1 MDSNGAEGEVGF
13 NGAEGA
19 VAFDGAEDAVAFNG
33 EEDSKPKAGVDDV
46 KPEIKAEFEPDFKVK
61 EEPEIDAEGT
71 GKRSRKSKV
80 ASMAELSGS
89 DESDMDKPPK
99 KKGRASAGR
108 GRGKKLEN
116 IDGASPGT
124 AKRGRGRGKAG
135 TPTAARGRGGR
146 VRTPAKKYV
155 EAEEEEEEE
164 DMEESGDDAQI
175 SGEGEESEDD
185 YTEGSKKGKAPTP
198 TRGKGR
204 GRGGARGGKAGKGK
218 AAKAPKGEEQEEE
231 EEEDAEVPAMN
242 DAAVNDLSG
251 PVRTGQFM
259 LEKNDMRHLENYPIW
274 RMEGPNMLRK
284 FEMFVSDGKVRHK
297 SLYAYSSWAQ
307 SMQELYT
314 RIQVQQLSSSDG
326 EIVVE
331 VKKDYVPQPPALETL
346 EAQYGADGHLPVYNT
361 FLQVMYK
368 QALDSKTL
376 TQVKETADPIFM
388 PAIEYFDTLVA
399 NTVKQIESEVNMK
412 EEFMTR
418 VKNCPNMKGIKRQNW
433 SQTDQATV
441 DKVTEKGVRSV
452 LMFGFGY
459 DAFLMTEDSSRGV
472 EVAQEIII
480 GATMEKY
487 LKSYHGLTHFKFHLL
502 KRCVDKVKMEKGLD
516 SSLNDDQIL
525 ERCTTDR
532 SWIMQAFEDFKTLL
546 SY

>member
-1 MDSNGAEGEVGF
+1 MDSNGTEG
-13 NGAEGA
+13 
-19 VAFDGAEDAVAFNG
+19 VAAPVAA
-33 EEDSKPKAGVDDV
+33 PVDEI

-61 EEPEIDAEGT
+61 EEAENDAEGT
-71 GKRSRKSKV
+71 GKRARKSKV

-89 DESDMDKPPK
+89 ESETDAPPK

-124 AKRGRGRGKAG
+124 AKRGRGRGKG
-135 TPTAARGRGGR
+135 TPTAGRGRGGR
-146 VRTPAKKYV
+146 VRTPAKKYDDGGEDEDEEDV
-155 EAEEEEEEE
+155 EESAEEAE
-164 DMEESGDDAQI
+164 I
-175 SGEGEESEDD
+175 SGEESEDD
-185 YTEGSKKGKAPTP
+185 WEGGKGKAVPTP

-204 GRGGARGGKAGKGK
+204 GRGGGRGGKAKAGKAK
-218 AAKAPKGEEQEEE
+218 AAKADKEDEEE

-331 VKKDYVPQPPALETL
+331 VKPDYVPQPPALEIL
-346 EAQYGADGHLPVYNT
+346 EGQFGADEHLPAYNT
-361 FLQVMYK
+361 FLQVLYK

-376 TQVKETADPIFM
+376 TQVKETNDPFFM
-388 PAIEYFDTLVA
+388 PAIEHFDILVA
-399 NTVKQIESEVNMK
+399 NTVRTIESEVNMK

-459 DAFLMTEDSSRGV
+459 DPFLMTEDSSRGV

-502 KRCVDKVKMEKGLD
+502 KRCIDKVKMEKGLD
-516 SSLNDDQIL
+516 ATLTDDQIL
-525 ERCTTDR
+525 EKCTTDR
-532 SWIMQAFEDFKTLL
+532 IWIMQAFEDFRTLL